1 MRIKRSQLNFF
12 NLSDYD
18 GNNFSVSSPMDLNLG
33 QTSVIRLGGTE
44 ASQLSFQIQ
53 NGVIERF
60 SFSITPFLIWRLNW
74 DTSVPPSLLARLWI
88 NEPMDK

>member
-1 MRIKRSQLNFF
+1 MRIKLSQLNFF

-53 NGVIERF
+53 NGVIE
-60 SFSITPFLIWRLNW
+60 
-74 DTSVPPSLLARLWI
+74 
-88 NEPMDK
+88 NENLYCK